1 MKDTLLTAGAVVL
14 AIACCL
20 LPLVLLGGIS
30 VVSGLALREIALILV
45 GAVVILIAVGR
56 AIAWVRQSRVRKLE

>member
-14 AIACCL
+14 AVACCL

-30 VVSGLALREIALILV
+30 VVSGLVLREIALILV
-45 GAVVILIAVGR
+45 GAVVILFAVGR
-56 AIAWVRQSRVRKLE
+56 AIVWVRRSQARKLE